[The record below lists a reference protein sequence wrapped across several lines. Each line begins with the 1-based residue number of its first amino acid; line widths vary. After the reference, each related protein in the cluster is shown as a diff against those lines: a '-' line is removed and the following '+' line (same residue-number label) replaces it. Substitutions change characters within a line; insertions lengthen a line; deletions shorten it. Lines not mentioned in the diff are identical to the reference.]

1 MGMGSSYTPKVF
13 CAAALC
19 LTFLVLPSLVAAQD
33 AGEKAVAT
41 RQGYMKLVLWE
52 AGPLFGMAKGNVA
65 YDASAAQAH
74 AANLKT
80 ISEYP
85 VEGLFLAGTS
95 NAEHPGKSRSLP
107 KIWQDQS
114 GFDKA
119 FANWRKAVAALGG
132 QVGNGQPALAA
143 AVSEMG
149 KTCGGCH
156 KPYREE
162 K

>member
-1 MGMGSSYTPKVF
+1 MVSSRMARNVSV
-13 CAAALC
+13 AALC
-19 LTFLVLPSLVAAQD
+19 LTFLVLPSLGSAQN
-33 AGEKAVAT
+33 AGEKAIAT
-41 RQGYMKLVLWE
+41 RQGYMKIVLWE

-65 YDASAAQAH
+65 YDASAAQSH

-80 ISEYP
+80 ISDYP
-85 VEGLFLAGTS
+85 VEALFLAGTS
-95 NAEHPGKSRSLP
+95 TAEHPGKSRSLP

-119 FANWRKAVAALGG
+119 FADWRKAVAALGG

-156 KPYREE
+156 KPYRQEE
-162 K
+162 